1 MDAQSK
7 SIILPICTIQH
18 DFQTGVIRDVLDGTL
33 PEDKFW
39 VSCYKHGE
47 PSVHGKVSATLDEQN
62 RDLVLFE
69 ACDGVEFKDYG
80 KVGSICI
87 VNAFIVRMNEAAI
100 HVVEHLFPLL
110 SVSGCSGD

>member
-1 MDAQSK
+1 MDAQS
-7 SIILPICTIQH
+7 IILPVCTIQH
-18 DFQTGVIRDVLDGTL
+18 DFQTAVISDVLDGTL

-62 RDLVLFE
+62 RDLVLFV

-80 KVGSICI
+80 KVSVIC
-87 VNAFIVRMNEAAI
+87 VAYASLRV
-100 HVVEHLFPLL
+100 
-110 SVSGCSGD
+110 

>member
-1 MDAQSK
+1 MDTQ

-18 DFQTGVIRDVLDGTL
+18 DFQTAVIRDVRDGAL

-39 VSCYKHGE
+39 VSCYKKGE

-69 ACDGVEFKDYG
+69 THDGVEFKDYG
-80 KVGSICI
+80 KVSCICMAKTPFF
-87 VNAFIVRMNEAAI
+87 V
-100 HVVEHLFPLL
+100 
-110 SVSGCSGD
+110 